1 MEIFTTIITI
11 ISGIEYLIIMLRFGG
26 RWVSFLQ
33 INKQLK
39 YYDNAKMFIEIAS
52 TMNNQTKNN
61 RILYNM
67 GKWFNRFSS
76 LAKDVTLYHL
86 ERKVAYQE
94 RNASRLHQLRKE
106 KQKREDAKKEKELFK
121 YGIVRDNLSKHYYL
135 PSQIL
140 NDIHKAL
147 VLKCPC
153 HKEAF
158 DRLILNVN
166 NEILDESDY
175 AEIAKYLI
183 YVKVVERNTELD
195 FRCDLLQ
202 EAVYN
207 PCNILWLQECNKN
220 LYRVRDLNIIK
231 HEHQFVEDL

>member
-1 MEIFTTIITI
+1 MEIFTTTIAI

-39 YYDNAKMFIEIAS
+39 YYDNAKMFIEIA
-52 TMNNQTKNN
+52 TTINKQTKNN

-67 GKWFNRFSS
+67 GKFFKRFSS

-86 ERKVAYQE
+86 ERKVAHQE
-94 RNASRLHQLRKE
+94 RNMSKLNQLRKE
-106 KQKREDAKKEKELFK
+106 KAKKQDAKKERELFQH
-121 YGIVRDNLSKHYYL
+121 GIVRDGLSKHYYL

-140 NDIHKAL
+140 NDVHKAL
-147 VLKCPC
+147 VAKYPC

-158 DRLILNVN
+158 DRLILNPN
-166 NEILDESDY
+166 GETFDEDDF
-175 AEIAKYLI
+175 AEIAKCLI
-183 YVKVVERNTELD
+183 YVKVPDRLTELD

-202 EAVYN
+202 EPVYSPSN
-207 PCNILWLQECNKN
+207 LLWLQQCVKM
-220 LYRVRDLNIIK
+220 LYKVDLKVIQ
-231 HEHQFVEDL
+231 HENQFVSD